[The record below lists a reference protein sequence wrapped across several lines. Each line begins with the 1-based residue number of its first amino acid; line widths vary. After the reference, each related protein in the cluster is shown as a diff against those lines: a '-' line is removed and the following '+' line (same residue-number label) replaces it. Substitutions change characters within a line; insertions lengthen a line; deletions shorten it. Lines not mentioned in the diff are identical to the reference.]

1 MPRIEFN
8 KKNLPEGTRFI
19 YKNYYGELCDGRIY
33 EWSPSEDYVSINGQW
48 YNIHTES
55 FYRFT
60 VVEIL
65 SKENVYV
72 N

>member
-1 MPRIEFN
+1 MPKIEFTRS
-8 KKNLPEGTRFI
+8 NLPEGTRFI

-65 SKENVYV
+65 SKENLYV
-72 N
+72 S